1 MRFGKIPINTFLNKI
16 PHEDCVVCPS
26 IGEDDAYVDVEG
38 KYLVIHSDPITE
50 AGKNA
55 GFLSVVVACNDVNM
69 KGVRCRWVTTVLLL
83 KSEDSL
89 DNVIEGINEACK
101 LLGCSV
107 VGGHTEVTQGVN
119 RDIVVTTAFSF
130 SDKIMKLSDA
140 KEGDYVL
147 VFGTAGIEGTWI
159 LANEF
164 EEELLK
170 KGVRAEVIK
179 RSKEYKYK
187 IPVQDIALKVKDY
200 AIAMHDATEGGVYQ
214 ALLEVAKA
222 SNLTLEVKSE
232 IPVSEETAEIARAL
246 NINPYQLI
254 SSGCFV
260 TVAKSPDVKKL
271 ESIGGKVVGVL
282 KKGEPKLIINGKSY
296 TEDFEEELVR
306 IESYYNGGR

>member
-107 VGGHTEVTQGVN
+107 VGGHTEITQGVDK
-119 RDIVVTTAFSF
+119 DIVVTTAFSF

-187 IPVQDIALKVKDY
+187 ISVQDIALKVKDY

-254 SSGCFV
+254 SSGCFI

>member
-107 VGGHTEVTQGVN
+107 VGGHTEVTQGVDK
-119 RDIVVTTAFSF
+119 DIVVTTAFSF

-147 VFGTAGIEGTWI
+147 VFGTAGREGTWI

-187 IPVQDIALKVKDY
+187 ISVQDIALKVKDY

-254 SSGCFV
+254 SSGCFI
-260 TVAKSPDVKKL
+260 TVAKSSDVKKL
-271 ESIGGKVVGVL
+271 ESFGGKVIGVL